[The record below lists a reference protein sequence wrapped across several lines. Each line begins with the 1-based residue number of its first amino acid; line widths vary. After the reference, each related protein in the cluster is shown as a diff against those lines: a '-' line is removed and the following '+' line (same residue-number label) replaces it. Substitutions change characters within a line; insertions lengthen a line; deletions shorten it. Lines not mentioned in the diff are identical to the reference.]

1 MYIYILFIN
10 YLYTYISNIRRM
22 DTNFWPGFTSHH
34 HFALFSRARRR
45 GAHRVD
51 SLGRCVAGSVD
62 AARWTQMGLLSG
74 GSYKDLWVFVWVNY
88 NDLTV
93 TSLESWLIGG
103 FIPKWPY
110 FTLVNY
116 YHLPR
121 FICLVKLGARELRK
135 KNIMTFS
142 GWQHVQKHSEQP
154 KPQWNESTIK
164 LYNPKFRAGHWTN
177 SYT

>member
-1 MYIYILFIN
+1 MYIYIYIYYLIN

-93 TSLESWLIGG
+93 TSLESWLVGG

-135 KNIMTFS
+135 K
-142 GWQHVQKHSEQP
+142 KHYDIFWLATCS
-154 KPQWNESTIK
+154 KT
-164 LYNPKFRAGHWTN
+164 
-177 SYT
+177 

>member
-1 MYIYILFIN
+1 
-10 YLYTYISNIRRM
+10 M

-93 TSLESWLIGG
+93 TSLESWL
-103 FIPKWPY
+103 
-110 FTLVNY
+110 V
-116 YHLPR
+116 
-121 FICLVKLGARELRK
+121 RESSQNGL
-135 KNIMTFS
+135 IS
-142 GWQHVQKHSEQP
+142 G
-154 KPQWNESTIK
+154 
-164 LYNPKFRAGHWTN
+164 
-177 SYT
+177 